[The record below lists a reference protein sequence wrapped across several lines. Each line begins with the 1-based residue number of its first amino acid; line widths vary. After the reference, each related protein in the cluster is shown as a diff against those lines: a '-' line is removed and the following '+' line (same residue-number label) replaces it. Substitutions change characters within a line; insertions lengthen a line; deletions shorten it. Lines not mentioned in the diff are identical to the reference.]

1 MTMRLCRGVK
11 QLSKTKNDVIIT
23 EAKPHTIKKF
33 ELIEKYVEEWAY
45 KILNFR
51 GNPGHAPASGV
62 VFIDCMSN
70 SGVYKD
76 INGELVPG
84 TALRV
89 AKCLDKIIANY
100 PNKKAILI
108 FNDLETARINFLKS
122 QIQSLNLN
130 NIKVYYCN
138 KDCNDF
144 LRELDL
150 DSIKNKFN
158 TLMLYDPYNASID
171 WDAINPYLNRWGEVI
186 INHMSSDT
194 VRGISQAKKSN
205 AVERYEDT
213 YQRNVESL
221 LNATKD
227 ELDKI
232 IIEIIQSN
240 VNKPTYYISHFAF
253 FNRTNG
259 QLYSLIHCSA
269 SIHGLKLYKK
279 VAWQT
284 FGDKS
289 SLKNTHG
296 NEDQLMLD
304 FDGNGIAD
312 TQTDDQCY
320 YIHDIAKYIIDKYSG
335 TVVWKTITCN
345 LDAHPIFPSEGYISK
360 IKDELKRYGVKF
372 NNGNAIFPQH

>member
-1 MTMRLCRGVK
+1 MKL
-11 QLSKTKNDVIIT
+11 LSKTKNVEIIT

-33 ELIEKYVEEWAY
+33 ELITKYVEAWAY
-45 KILNFR
+45 KILNFP
-51 GNPGHAPASGV
+51 GNPGYAPASGV
-62 VFIDCMSN
+62 MFIDCMSN

-76 INGELVPG
+76 INGELVDG

-89 AKCLDKIIANY
+89 AKCLDNIFANY

-108 FNDLETARINFLKS
+108 FNDLETARINYLES

-130 NIKVYYCN
+130 NVEVHYCN

-171 WDAINPYLNRWGEVI
+171 WDAVNPYLNRWGEVI

-194 VRGISQAKKSN
+194 VRGISQAKKNS

-227 ELDKI
+227 ELDNI
-232 IIEIIQSN
+232 VISIIQDN
-240 VNKPTYYISHFAF
+240 VNKSTYYISHFAF

-269 SIHGLKLYKK
+269 SIHGIKLYKK

-304 FDGNGIAD
+304 FDGNGVVD

-335 TVVWKTITCN
+335 MGTVDWKTITCD

-360 IKDELKRYGVKF
+360 IKYELKRYGVKF
-372 NNGNAIFPQH
+372 NKGNVIFPQH